1 MIRRQP
7 RSTRTDTLF
16 PYTTLFRSYLR
27 DNGGDENFHLH
38 AVDLASGESRDLTP
52 YEKTRAFVTGVSHLH
67 PDSVLVGM
75 NDRDAKWHD
84 LYSVDLGSGE
94 RTLVERNTQEFSGYV
109 ADADR
114 SEEHTSELQSPMRIS
129 YAVFCMT
136 KKKYTNYDSSMPSK
150 FPQTNSRIENDRTSM
165 KDTVNRLPSK
175 IQQTHATK
183 SIEVKHRDAE
193 VAVMQ
198 YARNNTKTIQI
209 SQHT

>member
-1 MIRRQP
+1 MDLVFFFLMERRPP
-7 RSTRTDTLF
+7 RITRTYTLF
-16 PYTTLFRSYLR
+16 PYTTLFRSLYLR

-109 ADADR
+109 ADADYKVQ
-114 SEEHTSELQSPMRIS
+114 L
-129 YAVFCMT
+129 A
-136 KKKYTNYDSSMPSK
+136 
-150 FPQTNSRIENDRTSM
+150 
-165 KDTVNRLPSK
+165 
-175 IQQTHATK
+175 
-183 SIEVKHRDAE
+183 
-193 VAVMQ
+193 
-198 YARNNTKTIQI
+198 
-209 SQHT
+209 